1 MHLRY
6 STLVVS
12 QLFIESVAWDILG
25 QYDDV
30 IRILFPSLLSSF
42 IEKRFPRELMGQ
54 DVWGRWERGKLVS
67 VKDKTNVIMV
77 VQDFIAFVGIY
88 GGFGQRHFRDMFQ
101 LNPLILSRGSHFS
114 NSSCLKVKT
123 VARINCTNCTN
134 RTNCT
139 NCISYS
145 RWKESLRP
153 LPAEQM
159 WVRFKSWYMLSNLRR
174 ALDLSAPSKEERIPR
189 VLLSFV
195 RYTSKNLY
203 FLFHGISREKGGL
216 DD

>member
-12 QLFIESVAWDILG
+12 QLFIESVPWDLLG
-25 QYDDV
+25 QYDDK
-30 IRILFPSLLSSF
+30 IMILFQSLLSSF

-114 NSSCLKVKT
+114 NSSCLK
-123 VARINCTNCTN
+123 
-134 RTNCT
+134 
-139 NCISYS
+139 
-145 RWKESLRP
+145 
-153 LPAEQM
+153 
-159 WVRFKSWYMLSNLRR
+159 LRR
-174 ALDLSAPSKEERIPR
+174 L
-189 VLLSFV
+189 
-195 RYTSKNLY
+195 
-203 FLFHGISREKGGL
+203 RE
-216 DD
+216 